1 MVVHPSGPGRRRRPV
16 TWQALAVVLAL
27 ALADAA
33 AGAAALHQIVQKGR
47 AFSQKAIEIGVGDT
61 ISFTN
66 DDEFL
71 HQIYVRSEQFQFESA
86 EQPPG
91 ETVDVRF
98 PVSGSFSVECEIHP
112 KMHLAVTVK

>member
-1 MVVHPSGPGRRRRPV
+1 MWRAPAALL
-16 TWQALAVVLAL
+16 ALAVAN
-27 ALADAA
+27 AA
-33 AGAAALHQIVQKGR
+33 AGAVALHQIVQKGR
-47 AFSQKAIEIGVGDT
+47 AFSERSIEIAVGDT

-91 ETVDVRF
+91 ETVNVRF
-98 PVSGSFSVECEIHP
+98 PVQGSFSVECEIHP